1 MLPFSIGFYEL
12 VVIVTVL
19 LLVVGPKGI
28 PQLARTL
35 GYWIRTL
42 RKTVVELQELIAHDE
57 VKKEIIE
64 PWNEVVR
71 AKDDALS
78 SVKKVG
84 QQVLDI
90 EPVTATLFE
99 PSHDTQSE
107 QLDETSIPGEICQD
121 DDNGSI
127 DVDQATVS
135 ARRSDETSEFN
146 KETDNG

>member
-64 PWNEVVR
+64 PWQEVVR

-78 SVKKVG
+78 SVKQVG
-84 QQVLDI
+84 QKVLEI
-90 EPVTATLFE
+90 EPVTATLYE
-99 PSHDTQSE
+99 PSREGEADNHDQPSSFAE
-107 QLDETSIPGEICQD
+107 DCQD
-121 DDNGSI
+121 DEIRAVGAETGSM
-127 DVDQATVS
+127 VENQ
-135 ARRSDETSEFN
+135 SERN
-146 KETDNG
+146 VLI

>member
-64 PWNEVVR
+64 PWQEVVR

-78 SVKKVG
+78 SVKQVG
-84 QQVLDI
+84 QKVLDI
-90 EPVTATLFE
+90 EPVTATLYE
-99 PSHDTQSE
+99 PSREGETDTLDQPSSSGDACQDDEARALGVESSSMVENQSE
-107 QLDETSIPGEICQD
+107 QTPDFS
-121 DDNGSI
+121 
-127 DVDQATVS
+127 
-135 ARRSDETSEFN
+135 
-146 KETDNG
+146 KETDHG

>member
-64 PWNEVVR
+64 PWQEVVR

-78 SVKKVG
+78 SVKQVG
-84 QQVLDI
+84 QKVLDI
-90 EPVTATLFE
+90 EPVTATLYE
-99 PSHDTQSE
+99 PSREGEADD
-107 QLDETSIPGEICQD
+107 LDQPSSSGDACQD
-121 DDNGSI
+121 DETKALGVEASSMVEKSEQGS
-127 DVDQATVS
+127 DLS
-135 ARRSDETSEFN
+135 
-146 KETDNG
+146 KETDHG